1 MFEVL
6 IFLTIF
12 KFLKELSA
20 MLCVNSTIVTCSLL
34 PIEARMPSEESV
46 ISAGDFSLSTGSGVL
61 SASIVLAGMFCSGRQ
76 AAAVAGCLQGSSL
89 TGFRTAG
96 GLAGVLGLGE
106 LSSSDI
112 IIMSLSGLESFR
124 GSTVFAAGGFVGK
137 TFSKEGLRLGAGAC
151 TAVTGLFDASGVGSI
166 GSLLALKK

>member
-1 MFEVL
+1 
-6 IFLTIF
+6 
-12 KFLKELSA
+12 

-89 TGFRTAG
+89 TGFRTTG
-96 GLAGVLGLGE
+96 GLPGVLGLGE

-124 GSTVFAAGGFVGK
+124 GSADFAAGGFR
-137 TFSKEGLRLGAGAC
+137 FGAGAC
-151 TAVTGLFDASGVGSI
+151 TAVAGLFDASGVGSI
-166 GSLLALKK
+166 GSLVALRK